1 MNKFAIIILEDTSAV
16 VARDIINTGAMNTD
30 AQVLNL
36 LITSFHLQLN

>member
-1 MNKFAIIILEDTSAV
+1 MNKFAIIILEDTSVV
-16 VARDIINTGAMNTD
+16 VARDIINTGVMNTD